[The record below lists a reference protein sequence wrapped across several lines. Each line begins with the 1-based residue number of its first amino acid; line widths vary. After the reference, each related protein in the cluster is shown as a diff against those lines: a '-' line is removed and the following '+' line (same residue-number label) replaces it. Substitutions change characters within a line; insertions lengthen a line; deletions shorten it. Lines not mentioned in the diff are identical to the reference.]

1 MKYQKHSYLAGV
13 LLLLLTALL
22 TTNTFAVPKVS
33 VSNVEELYFAVNDT
47 SNAGVQI
54 ILAPG
59 IYMLTPTT
67 PSGAPRLN
75 RGRLEL
81 QEDMS
86 LVGVIGDRS
95 AVVIDASLLPQ
106 SSYQGGGP
114 PLTGAIRLGRGSN
127 AIEWLTTQNA
137 TVGAAAIES
146 DLVWPGPAN
155 IRIASIASTG
165 NIRGLDVRNFGPA
178 SSGETTN
185 IEIVDSEFF
194 NNTLGLGEG
203 VRVGNFAGA
212 TGSTV
217 NLRMSGNRSYGND
230 QGRLIV
236 NNAALNCTINVT
248 SNGNRFFNN
257 GSGTNVL
264 GGLGGGQPANG
275 NVINYTSH
283 GDHYFD
289 NTGFA
294 DFDRGGLVFVGG
306 ENIAVPYNANNNMVI
321 AQLWGNRFF
330 GNQVADLQLYGAKSL
345 PASVGIPGIGNSVTV
360 ELNGKGAK
368 PFSLLIIQST
378 PEEPTNSN
386 TAILNH

>member
-1 MKYQKHSYLAGV
+1 MKRIINIAGV
-13 LLLLLTALL
+13 MLPMLLITS
-22 TTNTFAVPKVS
+22 AVLAAPQVL
-33 VSNVEELYFAVNDT
+33 VSNVEELYSSVNDPA
-47 SNAGVQI
+47 NAGVQI
-54 ILAPG
+54 ALAPG
-59 IYMLTPTT
+59 VYMLTPTT
-67 PSGAPRLN
+67 PSGETRPN

-81 QEDMS
+81 QENMS
-86 LVGVIGDRS
+86 LIGVVGDRS
-95 AVVIDASLLPQ
+95 AVVIDASMLPQ

-127 AIEWLTTQNA
+127 AVEWLTTQNA
-137 TVGAAAIES
+137 TVGAAAIEA
-146 DLVWPGPAN
+146 DLVWPGPAY
-155 IRIASIASTG
+155 IRITSIASTG

-185 IEIVDSEFF
+185 VEIHDSDFF

-203 VRVGNFAGA
+203 VRVGNFAGS

-217 NLRMSGNRSYGND
+217 NLRMSGNRSFGND

-236 NNAALNCTINVT
+236 NNAAINCTINVI

-257 GSGTNVL
+257 GSGTNIL

-275 NVINYTSH
+275 NTINYVSH

-294 DFDRGGLVFVGG
+294 DFDRGGLVIVGG
-306 ENIAVPYNANNNMVI
+306 ENIAIPYNANNNTVFVR
-321 AQLWGNRFF
+321 LWGNRLF
-330 GNQVADLQLYGAKSL
+330 GNQVADLQAYGAKSL
-345 PASVGIPGIGNSVTV
+345 PATVGIPGIGNSVTV
-360 ELNGKGAK
+360 ELFGTGAV
-368 PFSLLIIQST
+368 PFTQLVIQST

-386 TAILNH
+386 TAVVIQ